1 MILKIAIFSFLWI
14 FGHNFEI
21 FLLYA
26 ARYFKKLII
35 RKWIFK
41 VLYFYYTTKQ
51 SSSCVFSTF
60 LVFFLPFIKYILC
73 SFYRAEVKKRRGK
86 GNLLL
91 LLILR
96 SKYSFLSTWCVLLWK
111 KSSTTKKKVE
121 QKIGKINFRIWC
133 WGEFSQHFFL
143 RIIDCEK
150 KFCVEVK

>member
-73 SFYRAEVKKRRGK
+73 SFIERRRRKEGKRKFVAATYSSIKIQFFVYLVCIVVKK
-86 GNLLL
+86 
-91 LLILR
+91 ILNNQ
-96 SKYSFLSTWCVLLWK
+96 K
-111 KSSTTKKKVE
+111 KPNKKLE
-121 QKIGKINFRIWC
+121 KINFRIWC